1 MSIVSSSKQFS
12 LNIFEWNSF
21 PHIHP
26 ASSEIHWEIH
36 SVDATWM
43 LIQCTRSFPQRVLL
57 NIYTRSNHTLC
68 VCAVCPV
75 HSHRIHQKER
85 NTSHIMCNITHST
98 YPWNAPSVFFSVTIQ
113 LLVVFLLLLSHTLLV
128 VCCTRCMDTGWLFVG
143 AAVIFL
149 NGSHI
154 LNCVSLYLTFVEYG
168 SFCCLVAQKKRNFFR

>member
-98 YPWNAPSVFFSVTIQ
+98 YPWNAPSVFFFCYYSAAGGIFVVIVTHIARCV
-113 LLVVFLLLLSHTLLV
+113 LYAMHGYWMT
-128 VCCTRCMDTGWLFVG
+128 VCWGR
-143 AAVIFL
+143 
-149 NGSHI
+149 
-154 LNCVSLYLTFVEYG
+154 
-168 SFCCLVAQKKRNFFR
+168 RNFSEWFAYFELR